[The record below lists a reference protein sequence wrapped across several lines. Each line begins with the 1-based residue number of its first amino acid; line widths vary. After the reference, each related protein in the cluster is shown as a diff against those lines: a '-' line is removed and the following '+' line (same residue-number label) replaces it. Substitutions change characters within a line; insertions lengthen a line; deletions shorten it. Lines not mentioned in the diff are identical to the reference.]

1 MDRLL
6 NFLET
11 SYTAYHAVE
20 NAKKLLLDSGFTALS
35 ERKDWNLSAQGKY
48 FVERDSA
55 LIAFTLGE
63 QPVGDSFSIIA
74 SHLDSPALKVKQNPL
89 IKTDGYYKL
98 NVEKYGGGI
107 LYSMLDRPLKLA
119 GRIIVENNKGNL
131 LSKTYVSDYSLSI
144 PSVAIHMNRNV
155 NDGLTLN
162 AQVDMCPLFSLSSS
176 GEADFLA
183 SLTNEKVID
192 YDLYLVNTSPAF
204 AFGAN
209 NEFIAS
215 PRVDNLTSAYASL
228 TALIQSKNKNGIKM
242 VALFDSEEIGNQ
254 TPEGAASD
262 FLERTMKSIATAMN
276 IPESKFNQ
284 ALSKSFFLSLDV
296 AHAVHPNHPEKHD
309 PTNRTMLGGG
319 IVIKYNSNKAYV
331 TDSKSAALLK
341 TIFSKADVR
350 YQTFFNRSDAPGGS
364 TLGRS
369 FLSRVGMLG
378 ADIGLAQLAMH
389 SATESFAKSDYVEL
403 ENGLLA
409 FFETTINIEDKEI
422 EFL

>member
-1 MDRLL
+1 MDRLIE
-6 NFLET
+6 FLQT

-20 NAKKLLLDSGFTALS
+20 NAKKLLLDNGFTALS
-35 ERKDWNLSAQGKY
+35 ERKDWNLTIGGKY

-55 LIAFTLGE
+55 LIAFTLGN
-63 QPVGDSFSIIA
+63 QPEEYSFSIIA

-89 IKTDGYYKL
+89 IKTEGYYKL

-119 GRIIVENNKGNL
+119 GRLIVENENGNL
-131 LSKTYVSDYSLSI
+131 SSKTYLSDYTVSI
-144 PSVAIHMNRNV
+144 PSVAIHMNRNA
-155 NDGLTLN
+155 NDGLSFN
-162 AQVDMCPLFSLSSS
+162 AQVDMCPLFSLASA
-176 GEADFLA
+176 GEPDFLA
-183 SLTNEKVID
+183 SLTNESVVD
-192 YDLYLVNTSPAF
+192 YDLYVVNDSNAF
-204 AFGAN
+204 EFGAN

-228 TALIQSKNKNGIKM
+228 TALIQSKNTNGIKM
-242 VALFDSEEIGNQ
+242 IALFDSEEIGNQ
-254 TPEGAASD
+254 TTEGAASD
-262 FLERTMKSIATAMN
+262 FLERTMKSIATAME
-276 IPESKFNQ
+276 ISKSKFNQ
-284 ALSKSFFLSLDV
+284 ALAKSFFLSLDV

-331 TDSKSAALLK
+331 TDAKSAALLK
-341 TIFSKADVR
+341 AVFNKAGVR
-350 YQTFFNRSDAPGGS
+350 YQTFFNRSDALGGS

-369 FLSRVGMLG
+369 FLVRVGMLG

-409 FFETTINIEDKEI
+409 FFQTDVKIEDKTIEI
-422 EFL
+422 L

>member
-1 MDRLL
+1 MDRLID
-6 NFLET
+6 FLQT
-11 SYTAYHAVE
+11 SYTAYHAVD
-20 NAKKLLLDSGFTALS
+20 NAKKLLLDNGFTALS
-35 ERKDWNLSAQGKY
+35 ERQDWNLCAQGKY

-55 LIAFTLGE
+55 LIAFTLGS
-63 QPVGDSFSIIA
+63 QPEAYSFSIVA

-89 IKTDGYYKL
+89 IKTEGYYKL

-119 GRIIVENNKGNL
+119 GRIIVESENGKL
-131 LSKTYVSDYSLSI
+131 ISKSYLSDYSVSI

-162 AQVDMCPLFSLSSS
+162 AQVDMCPLFSLASA
-176 GEADFLA
+176 GEPDFLA
-183 SLTNEKVID
+183 SLTKESVVD
-192 YDLYLVNTSPAF
+192 YDLYLVNDSQAF
-204 AFGAN
+204 EFGAN

-228 TALIQSKNKNGIKM
+228 TALIQSNNTNGIKM

-254 TPEGAASD
+254 TTEGAASD
-262 FLERTMKSIATAMN
+262 FLERTMKSIATAME

-284 ALSKSFFLSLDV
+284 ALAKSFFLSLDV

-331 TDSKSAALLK
+331 TDAKSAALLK
-341 TIFSKADVR
+341 AVFNKAGIR
-350 YQTFFNRSDAPGGS
+350 YQTFFNRSDALGGS

-369 FLSRVGMLG
+369 FLVRVGMLG

-389 SATESFAKSDYVEL
+389 SATESFAKSDYAEL
-403 ENGLLA
+403 ENGILA
-409 FFETTINIEDKEI
+409 FFQTNVNIDDKSMEI
-422 EFL
+422 L

>member
-1 MDRLL
+1 MDRLV

-119 GRIIVENNKGNL
+119 GRIIVENNKGKL
-131 LSKTYVSDYSLSI
+131 LSKTCVSDYSLSI

-176 GEADFLA
+176 GEDDFL
-183 SLTNEKVID
+183 
-192 YDLYLVNTSPAF
+192 
-204 AFGAN
+204 
-209 NEFIAS
+209 
-215 PRVDNLTSAYASL
+215 
-228 TALIQSKNKNGIKM
+228 
-242 VALFDSEEIGNQ
+242 
-254 TPEGAASD
+254 
-262 FLERTMKSIATAMN
+262 
-276 IPESKFNQ
+276 
-284 ALSKSFFLSLDV
+284 
-296 AHAVHPNHPEKHD
+296 
-309 PTNRTMLGGG
+309 
-319 IVIKYNSNKAYV
+319 
-331 TDSKSAALLK
+331 
-341 TIFSKADVR
+341 
-350 YQTFFNRSDAPGGS
+350 
-364 TLGRS
+364 
-369 FLSRVGMLG
+369 
-378 ADIGLAQLAMH
+378 
-389 SATESFAKSDYVEL
+389 
-403 ENGLLA
+403 
-409 FFETTINIEDKEI
+409 
-422 EFL
+422 